1 MVTLPSNRNP
11 NHIYSMMQNRSKIA
25 EQLENFED

>member
-11 NHIYSMMQNRSKIA
+11 NHIYPMMQNRCKTA